1 MPQSPSRSRERVV
14 AWLKRYGPAECVGIL
29 TALAGAYGV
38 HAITQNEI
46 AAAYGGAIGETLG
59 FYSVI
64 VAREIRADAR
74 AAREQGRLYSLRAKL
89 KTAANLMV
97 EFGPAEIVDSGLI
110 RPAAMGVATHYLG
123 RSWGVPLGKLAA
135 DVTFYVPV
143 IATFELRRWLRRARG
158 EA

>member
-1 MPQSPSRSRERVV
+1 MSPPASGLRTRAV
-14 AWLKRYGPAECVGIL
+14 AWLKRYGPAECVGVV
-29 TALAGAYGV
+29 TALVGSYGV
-38 HAITQNEI
+38 YALTRNEI

-74 AAREQGRLYSLRAKL
+74 AARAGGTSYDWRARLT
-89 KTAANLMV
+89 TAANLMV

-110 RPAAMGVATHYLG
+110 RPAAMGFATHYLG
-123 RSWGVPLGKLAA
+123 RQWGVPLGKLAA

-143 IATFELRRWLRRARG
+143 IATFELRRLLRRARE